1 MAVWAAK
8 CECCGREF
16 LFFCHLGRLEL
27 EGHEFKTAKLAVH
40 TQQSDFRRAL
50 ETAYHIGRA
59 AGIAIY
65 NFPVGTGIGV
75 SDSSRSGLFRAGE
88 VRSIYRSAEADLR
101 SSTPRGP
108 EGISSAGHS
117 ILQQRGH
124 EGRRPV
130 DVWYSGQRRPR
141 EEDGPPPVERVNRRR
156 TIDRETMARVVRTHA
171 TLFPGSPG
179 IQDLTTTDTEM
190 EDTGDNTV
198 RGTGNGQV

>member
-27 EGHEFKTAKLAVH
+27 EGHEFKTAKLAIHVE
-40 TQQSDFRRAL
+40 QPDFRRAL

-59 AGIAIY
+59 AGVPIY

-117 ILQQRGH
+117 ILQQRGNQG
-124 EGRRPV
+124 GRSV
-130 DVWYSGQRRPR
+130 DVWYSGQRRAR
-141 EEDGPPPVERVNRRR
+141 EEDGPPPIERVNRRR
-156 TIDRETMARVVRTHA
+156 TIDRETMGRVVRTHA
-171 TLFPGSPG
+171 ALFSGGPSV
-179 IQDLTTTDTEM
+179 QDLTTTDTEM
-190 EDTGDNTV
+190 EDPSDSSIRPAGD
-198 RGTGNGQV
+198 GQV